1 MNRGRILEVVLTML
15 GAVLLLIASVG
26 KYPYGFY
33 MVLRLVITVGAVYWA
48 WRVYK
53 AGLQVWTWIFVAVAL
68 LLNPFLPIR
77 MQRTQWQPIDLCLGI
92 LLIGWSGYWLFRKR
106 TREFE
111 IKRLAEEKAKE
122 INGAYQVL
130 SDTQKRRLY
139 RIAGTAVLLLIG
151 GRFSMVVPS
160 SESGLNRIVT
170 SIITSGLAFGCFAW
184 AAWLWSRSISKVLSK
199 IGITIFAMQA
209 IVAGCLIVCAIHAL
223 NFVSLTAISSTP
235 ETQLRT
241 SISGTS
247 FPPVPNQNKAS
258 DASKGADTNGVSDA
272 SARCH
277 PPVFSQQELSALEQK
292 AVSGDAA
299 AQCGLGL
306 IYKEGQGIP
315 PDDTQA
321 AFWFRKAAEQG
332 NSNAEYMLGNLY
344 LNGAGVPKDET
355 QAVFWYRKGV
365 EQDDAEAQDAL
376 GDIYDSG
383 RGVSRDYAE
392 AALWYRKAAEQD
404 DSDAQDSLGNLYYK
418 GQGVPQDD
426 AQAATWFRKAAEQGD
441 AEAQYHLGGLYFWG
455 RGVSQDYAEAYFW
468 LDVAVAGNLDS
479 FSAEWIAKYRDK
491 AASHLTPADLFR
503 VQKRARK
510 WFEAH
515 QAKPQ

>member
-1 MNRGRILEVVLTML
+1 M
-15 GAVLLLIASVG
+15 
-26 KYPYGFY
+26 
-33 MVLRLVITVGAVYWA
+33 
-48 WRVYK
+48 
-53 AGLQVWTWIFVAVAL
+53 
-68 LLNPFLPIR
+68 
-77 MQRTQWQPIDLCLGI
+77 
-92 LLIGWSGYWLFRKR
+92 
-106 TREFE
+106 
-111 IKRLAEEKAKE
+111 
-122 INGAYQVL
+122 
-130 SDTQKRRLY
+130 
-139 RIAGTAVLLLIG
+139 LLLIG
-151 GRFSMVVPS
+151 GRYSTVVPS
-160 SESGLNRIVT
+160 SESGLDRIVT

-209 IVAGCLIVCAIHAL
+209 TVAGCLIVCAIHAL
-223 NFVSLTAISSTP
+223 NFVSLAAISSTP

-247 FPPVPNQNKAS
+247 FPPVPNKNKAS

-272 SARCH
+272 SAGCH
-277 PPVFSQQELSALEQK
+277 PPVFSQKELSALEQK
-292 AVSGDAA
+292 AVSGDVA

-332 NSNAEYMLGNLY
+332 DAKAQVILGALY
-344 LNGAGVPKDET
+344 NNGVGVPKDET
-355 QAVFWYRKGV
+355 QAVF
-365 EQDDAEAQDAL
+365 
-376 GDIYDSG
+376 
-383 RGVSRDYAE
+383 
-392 AALWYRKAAEQD
+392 WYRKAAEQD

-441 AEAQYHLGGLYFWG
+441 AGAQYHLGGLYYWG
-455 RGVSQDYAEAYFW
+455 RGVPQDYAEAYFW
-468 LDVAVAGNLDS
+468 LDVAVAGNLDA
-479 FSAEWIAKYRDK
+479 FSAEWIAKYRDE

-510 WFEAH
+510 WFEGH
-515 QAKPQ
+515 QAKP

>member
-1 MNRGRILEVVLTML
+1 MNRGRVLEVALTMV
-15 GAVLLLIASVG
+15 GAVMLLIGAVG
-26 KYPYGFY
+26 KHPYDFY

-53 AGLQVWTWIFVAVAL
+53 VGQRVWTWMFVVVAL

-77 MQRTQWQPIDLCLGI
+77 MHRADWQPIDVCLGI
-92 LLIGWSGYWLFRKR
+92 FLVGWSGYWLFRKR
-106 TREFE
+106 IRESE
-111 IKRLAEEKAKE
+111 IKTLAEEKAKE
-122 INGAYQVL
+122 TNGAYQVL

-139 RIAGTAVLLLIG
+139 RIAWTAVLLLIG
-151 GRFSMVVPS
+151 GRFSTVVPS
-160 SESGLNRIVT
+160 SESGLGRIVT

-184 AAWLWSRSISKVLSK
+184 AAWLWSRAISKVLSK
-199 IGITIFAMQA
+199 IGITTFAMQA
-209 IVAGCLIVCAIHAL
+209 TVTGCLIVCAIHAL
-223 NFVSLTAISSTP
+223 NFVSLAALSSTP
-235 ETQLRT
+235 ETQLR
-241 SISGTS
+241 IGVSGTS
-247 FPPVPNQNKAS
+247 APPFLNQNIAS
-258 DASKGADTNGVSDA
+258 DTSKLVVTNGVPGA
-272 SARCH
+272 SAGCH
-277 PPVFSQQELSALEQK
+277 PLVFSQQKLSALEQK

-332 NSNAEYMLGNLY
+332 DAKAQVILGNLY
-344 LNGAGVPKDET
+344 LDGDGVPKDET

-376 GDIYDSG
+376 GDIYNSG
-383 RGVSRDYAE
+383 RGVSRDYFE

-426 AQAATWFRKAAEQGD
+426 AQAATWFRRAAERGD
-441 AEAQYHLGGLYFWG
+441 AGAQYHLGGLYYWG
-455 RGVSQDYAEAYFW
+455 RGVPEDYAEAYFW
-468 LDVAVAGNLDS
+468 LDVAVAGNLDA
-479 FSAEWIAKYRDK
+479 FSAEWIAKYRDE

-503 VQKRARK
+503 AQERARK